1 MAILGGL
8 EMRIME
14 ILWQQENPVSVRE
27 IHEDLLKDRTL
38 AYTTVMTVLD
48 RLAKKGITHREREGR
63 AWLYVAGFTRAELV
77 VTAMREALADSGPE
91 ERTALTSFAQ
101 TLPGHQQDLLRSAL
115 SGPALS

>member
-1 MAILGGL
+1 MAILGEL

-14 ILWQQENPVSVRE
+14 KLWQQEKPTSVRD

-48 RLAKKGITHREREGR
+48 RLAKKGIAHRERDGR

-77 VTAMREALADSGPE
+77 VTAMQEALADAGPE
-91 ERTALTSFAQ
+91 EERALARFAM
-101 TLPGHQQDLLRSAL
+101 TLTGPQQEQLRHAL
-115 SGPALS
+115 S